1 MQAYTNS
8 LAPPRA
14 CDHFTFREF
23 PLHSRLAI
31 LCHRNARCSNLRQI
45 CVRASCARMKQPQG
59 TASAHAC
66 SSPRAATVG
75 SDGGL
80 EQACAELASGQF
92 TGGMLETL
100 LCDVIWRLWRP
111 VRLQASKPRL
121 PSWTPES
128 SGRIP
133 LDACA
138 IFSRDGHH
146 PHHCEPARL
155 LAGMVCAAAGGR
167 PAVGLRASLRTVAGG
182 TGHRPLPGRLKPTSF
197 L

>member
-1 MQAYTNS
+1 MTSQELPLVTLSNTS
-8 LAPPRA
+8 STRAPTPLPLCDSFGLHFHSARA
-14 CDHFTFREF
+14 APAASAATARET
-23 PLHSRLAI
+23 
-31 LCHRNARCSNLRQI
+31 LRSI
-45 CVRASCARMKQPQG
+45 QPQE

-138 IFSRDGHH
+138 IFRGTDTTPTIVNLHAFLQEWCAPPPGGGPPSVFERRFVRSRGAPATGH
-146 PHHCEPARL
+146 C
-155 LAGMVCAAAGGR
+155 
-167 PAVGLRASLRTVAGG
+167 PAV
-182 TGHRPLPGRLKPTSF
+182 
-197 L
+197 

>member
-1 MQAYTNS
+1 MCRLCALTV
-8 LAPPRA
+8 
-14 CDHFTFREF
+14 CDHFTFRDF

-138 IFSRDGHH
+138 ISRGTDTTPTIVNLHAFLQEWCAPPPGGGPPSVFERRFVRSRGAPATGH
-146 PHHCEPARL
+146 C
-155 LAGMVCAAAGGR
+155 
-167 PAVGLRASLRTVAGG
+167 PAV
-182 TGHRPLPGRLKPTSF
+182 
-197 L
+197 